1 MHALGQSHL
10 QHLRLAAALLPP
22 PGRLCQVL
30 QGADGGDGLA
40 FVRPQERQSPLPG
53 LHGALRLR
61 AERRPRRLRVA
72 AGHGRNRRE
81 PGDGPAM
88 IEARIAELVD
98 RAFDYRGYVTLRRSD
113 GSELVGFVYD
123 RSASHLE
130 LLDETATRRAR
141 VPLAEIA
148 DIAFTGED
156 AARKSQ
162 EIWERRKGKPEPRET
177 PAHGDW
183 AEPGK
188 VLVLVALEQELRS
201 VARAL
206 GAARRGDLVR
216 GRLSG
221 SEAVALAVGTAEGA
235 RRAIA
240 EQRPGLVVSCGFSGG
255 LDAALAAGAALDGL
269 RCIQGELVCASS
281 VAASPEE
288 KRALARPGALAVD
301 MESYLVAQAAGEAGV
316 PWLALR
322 AIVDPLESSLPPFAR
337 EAHADYFWPALRYAF
352 SGPRAAAGLLR
363 LARNASRA
371 GAALEAALRR
381 LGPALAIAEAHR

>member
-1 MHALGQSHL
+1 
-10 QHLRLAAALLPP
+10 
-22 PGRLCQVL
+22 
-30 QGADGGDGLA
+30 
-40 FVRPQERQSPLPG
+40 
-53 LHGALRLR
+53 
-61 AERRPRRLRVA
+61 
-72 AGHGRNRRE
+72 
-81 PGDGPAM
+81 M

-206 GAARRGDLVR
+206 GAARRGDVVR
-216 GRLSG
+216 AQLSG
-221 SEAVALAVGTAEGA
+221 SEVVALAVGMGEGA
-235 RRAIA
+235 RRVLA
-240 EQRPGLVVSCGFSGG
+240 EQRPRLVLICGFAGG
-255 LDAALAAGAALDGL
+255 LDAGLAPGDLVLATAVRSASGDALAAPESPRQAAAAALDGL
-269 RCIQGELVCASS
+269 RCIQGELVHASS
-281 VAASPEE
+281 VAASREE

-301 MESYLVAQAAGEAGV
+301 MESYPVAQAAGEAGV

-322 AIVDPLESSLPPFAR
+322 SIVDPLESSLPPFTR
-337 EAHADYFWPALRYAF
+337 EARRDYLWPALRYAF
-352 SGPRAAAGLLR
+352 SGPRAAAGLVR
-363 LARNASRA
+363 LVRNAGRA

-381 LGPALAIAEAHR
+381 LAPALAIAEAHR

>member
-1 MHALGQSHL
+1 
-10 QHLRLAAALLPP
+10 
-22 PGRLCQVL
+22 
-30 QGADGGDGLA
+30 
-40 FVRPQERQSPLPG
+40 
-53 LHGALRLR
+53 
-61 AERRPRRLRVA
+61 
-72 AGHGRNRRE
+72 
-81 PGDGPAM
+81 M

-255 LDAALAAGAALDGL
+255 LDAALAAGDLVLATAVRSASGDAFAAPESPRQAAAAALDGL

-301 MESYLVAQAAGEAGV
+301 MESYLVAQAAAEAGV